1 MRESVNFVS
10 QMILLCFGLMKKV
23 LDKITVYDFSD
34 TDIIQELCQKVKGVR
49 LSCCFS
55 QQEFAEKCGVSV
67 ITIKRI
73 ESGKANDITMGT
85 LLKIMRTSGTLE
97 GVVDL
102 IPDLPVSPYLMNA
115 RTGQRIQRFNSKRK
129 QS

>member
-1 MRESVNFVS
+1 
-10 QMILLCFGLMKKV
+10 MKKV
-23 LDKITVYDFSD
+23 FDKDLIYDFSD
-34 TDIIQELCQKVKGVR
+34 ADIMQELSQKLKSIR
-49 LSCCFS
+49 LSCCCS
-55 QQEFAEKCGVSV
+55 QQEFAEKCGLSI

-85 LLKIMRTSGTLE
+85 LLKIMRISGTLE

-102 IPDLPVSPYLMNA
+102 LPDLPASPYLINEK
-115 RTGQRIQRFNSKRK
+115 TGQRIQRFNSKRM

>member
-1 MRESVNFVS
+1 MKRMFDRD
-10 QMILLCFGLMKKV
+10 MI
-23 LDKITVYDFSD
+23 YDFSD
-34 TDIIQELCQKVKGVR
+34 EDIIQELCQKLKSVR

-55 QQEFAEKCGVSV
+55 QKEFAEKCGVSI

-73 ESGKANDITMGT
+73 ESGKANDVTMGT
-85 LLKIMRTSGTLE
+85 LLKIMRISGTLE

-102 IPDLPVSPYLMNA
+102 LPDLPASPYLINEK
-115 RTGQRIQRFNSKRK
+115 TGQRIQRFNSKRM

>member
-1 MRESVNFVS
+1 
-10 QMILLCFGLMKKV
+10 MKKAF
-23 LDKITVYDFSD
+23 DKYMIYEFSD
-34 TDIIQELCQKVKGVR
+34 ADIMQHLCEKLKCIR

-55 QQEFAEKCGVSV
+55 QQEFADKCGVSV

-85 LLKIMRTSGTLE
+85 LLKIMRISGTLE

-102 IPDLPVSPYLMNA
+102 LPDLPASPYLINEK
-115 RTGQRIQRFNSKRK
+115 TGRRLQRFNSKRMHHY
-129 QS
+129 

>member
-1 MRESVNFVS
+1 
-10 QMILLCFGLMKKV
+10 MKKIFAK
-23 LDKITVYDFSD
+23 DMIYDFSD
-34 TDIIQELCQKVKGVR
+34 DDIIQELCQKLKSIR

-55 QQEFAEKCGVSV
+55 QQELAEKCGVSI

-85 LLKIMRTSGTLE
+85 LLKIMRVSGTLE
-97 GVVDL
+97 GVVDIL
-102 IPDLPVSPYLMNA
+102 PDLPASPYLINEK
-115 RTGQRIQRFNSKRK
+115 TGQRIQRFNSRRM

>member
-1 MRESVNFVS
+1 
-10 QMILLCFGLMKKV
+10 MKKAF
-23 LDKITVYDFSD
+23 DKDMVYDFSD
-34 TDIIQELCQKVKGVR
+34 ADIIQELCEKLKDIR
-49 LSCCFS
+49 LSCCLS
-55 QQEFAEKCGVSV
+55 QQEFATQCGVSV

-102 IPDLPVSPYLMNA
+102 LPDLPASPYLINEK
-115 RTGQRIQRFNSKRK
+115 TGQRIQRFNSKRM

>member
-1 MRESVNFVS
+1 MKS
-10 QMILLCFGLMKKV
+10 MKKV
-23 LDKITVYDFSD
+23 FDKYMIYDFSD
-34 TDIIQELCQKVKGVR
+34 ADIIKELCQKLKSVR

-85 LLKIMRTSGTLE
+85 LLKIMRISGTLE

-102 IPDLPVSPYLMNA
+102 IPDLPASPYLINE
-115 RTGQRIQRFNSKRK
+115 RTGQRIQRFNSKRR
-129 QS
+129 QA

>member
-1 MRESVNFVS
+1 
-10 QMILLCFGLMKKV
+10 MKKV
-23 LDKITVYDFSD
+23 FDKYMIYDFSD
-34 TDIIQELCQKVKGVR
+34 ADIIQELCQKLKSVR

-55 QQEFAEKCGVSV
+55 QREFAEKCGVSV

-73 ESGKANDITMGT
+73 ESGKVNDITMGT

-102 IPDLPVSPYLMNA
+102 LPDLPPSPYTINEK
-115 RTGQRIQRFNSKRK
+115 TGQRIQRFNSKRM